1 MDSVFA
7 PEFTYVG
14 NSCVWPAIPPVMN
27 YKVPD

>member
-14 NSCVWPAIPPVMN
+14 NSCVWPAIPPVPN
-27 YKVPD
+27 